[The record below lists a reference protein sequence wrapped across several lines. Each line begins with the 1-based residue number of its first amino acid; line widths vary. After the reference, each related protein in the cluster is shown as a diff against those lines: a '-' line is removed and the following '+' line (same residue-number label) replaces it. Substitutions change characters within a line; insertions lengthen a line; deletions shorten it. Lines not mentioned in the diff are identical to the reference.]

1 MIQLDG
7 DRMRVSGPL
16 TLETARAA
24 ARTVICPE
32 CKVSVVDLGA
42 VTTVDS
48 SALSVLMQW
57 SRQARAHAWP
67 LTFTNVPQNLRS
79 LADLY
84 DVAEMLSISAPSQPE
99 IR

>member
-1 MIQLDG
+1 
-7 DRMRVSGPL
+7 MRVSGPL

-24 ARTVICPE
+24 AQTVISPE
-32 CKVSVVDLGA
+32 CRVSVIDLGGVA
-42 VTTVDS
+42 AVDS

-57 SRQARAHAWP
+57 SRQARTHGWT
-67 LTFTNVPQNLRS
+67 LTFSNIPENLRS